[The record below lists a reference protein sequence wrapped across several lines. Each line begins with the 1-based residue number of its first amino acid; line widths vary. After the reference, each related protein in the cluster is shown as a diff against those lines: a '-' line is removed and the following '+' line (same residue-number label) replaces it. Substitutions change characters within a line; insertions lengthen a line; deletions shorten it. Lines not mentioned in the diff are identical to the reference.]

1 MPLPVTFNDSDF
13 ATGHKV
19 KLSYKI
25 SKNFSTGVTY
35 FAAEEYNST
44 NIDSFQWDLK
54 AKF

>member
-25 SKNFSTGVTY
+25 SKNFSTGGAY
-35 FAAEEYNST
+35 FAAEEYNGT

-54 AKF
+54 TKF